1 MYCRYF
7 TVAFASVIA
16 VEFCEIELCL
26 LGAVRWDTPP
36 LETRSRSDLRD
47 GAPDRL

>member
-7 TVAFASVIA
+7 SIAIASVIA

-26 LGAVRWDTPP
+26 LGAVR
-36 LETRSRSDLRD
+36 
-47 GAPDRL
+47 PD

>member
-7 TVAFASVIA
+7 SIAIASVIA

-26 LGAVRWDTPP
+26 LRAVR
-36 LETRSRSDLRD
+36 
-47 GAPDRL
+47 PD